1 MPFDPSLAPRDPS
14 VGPLDPTR
22 VAALLEAS
30 RTAIEAELLALGD
43 DLAQWRPGPDEW
55 SATEAVGHIIEAD
68 RRGFGGRIRRILE
81 QDGVA
86 EQGWDQI
93 ATAKARRDVER
104 PVAQLIAELGEVRAA
119 GIVTVRALRLE
130 DLDRHAIHDAV
141 GRVTIGELLQ
151 EWVFHDRNHL
161 RQVLLSAQARVWPAM
176 GDTRRFTRPDA

>member
-1 MPFDPSLAPRDPS
+1 MAFDPSLAPRDAT
-14 VGPLDPTR
+14 VAPLDPSS
-22 VAALLEAS
+22 VVDLLEAS
-30 RTAIEAELLALGD
+30 RAAIEAELLALGD
-43 DLAQWRPGPDEW
+43 DLARWRPGPDEW

-86 EQGWDQI
+86 EQGWDQL
-93 ATAKARRDVER
+93 AVARDRKDVER
-104 PVAQLIAELGEVRAA
+104 PVAALIAELGEVRAA
-119 GIVTVRALRLE
+119 GIATVRSLRTE
-130 DLDRHAIHDAV
+130 DLDRHAIHSNV

-176 GDTRRFTRPDA
+176 GNTRRFTRSDG